1 MKSLQI
7 TKTHGLTTDDLRQLE
22 KRTKEAGDRTR
33 LAAVR
38 LVMEG
43 YKAIDVAAMLNVHR
57 QSVSTY
63 VKNFEEGGIP
73 KLLHRKTL
81 PGKVPY
87 LSKEEQN
94 ELKQT
99 ILTKTPHEL
108 GMGLEC
114 HWNTKVIQ
122 DYLFEQFSVWMT
134 REGIRVMLH
143 RLELRYTRP
152 TYVLKKADVQKQK
165 QFQQQIDLVKKI
177 IRRPNSPFLLG

>member
-7 TKTHGLTTDDLRQLE
+7 TKTHGLTTDHLRQLE

-152 TYVLKKADVQKQK
+152 TYALKKADVQKQK
-165 QFQQQIDLVKKI
+165 QFQQQIDLVKKTY
-177 IRRPNSPFLLG
+177 

>member
-1 MKSLQI
+1 
-7 TKTHGLTTDDLRQLE
+7 
-22 KRTKEAGDRTR
+22 
-33 LAAVR
+33 
-38 LVMEG
+38 MEG

-114 HWNTKVIQ
+114 HWNTIVIQ
-122 DYLFEQFSVWMT
+122 DYAF
-134 REGIRVMLH
+134 
-143 RLELRYTRP
+143 
-152 TYVLKKADVQKQK
+152 
-165 QFQQQIDLVKKI
+165 
-177 IRRPNSPFLLG
+177 

>member
-1 MKSLQI
+1 MKTLQI
-7 TKTHGLTTDDLRQLE
+7 TKTHGLTTDHLRQME
-22 KRTKEAGDRTR
+22 KRTKKAGDRTR

-43 YKAIDVAAMLNVHR
+43 YKGIDVAAMLNVHR

-63 VKNFEEGGIP
+63 VKNFEEGGIQ
-73 KLLHRKTL
+73 KLLQRKIP

-99 ILTKTPHEL
+99 ILIKTPHEL
-108 GMGLEC
+108 GMGLES

-122 DYLFEQFSVWMT
+122 DYLFEQFGVWMT

-152 TYVLKKADVQKQK
+152 TYVLKKADRQKQK
-165 QFQQQIDLVKKI
+165 QFQQQIEIVKKTY
-177 IRRPNSPFLLG
+177 

>member
-1 MKSLQI
+1 MKALQI
-7 TKTHGLTTDDLRQLE
+7 TKTHGLTIDHLRQME

-43 YKAIDVAAMLNVHR
+43 YKGIDVAAMLNIHR

-63 VKNFEEGGIP
+63 VKNFEEGGIQ
-73 KLLHRKTL
+73 KLLQRKIP

-87 LSKEEQN
+87 LLKEEQN

-108 GMGLEC
+108 GMGLES

-122 DYLFEQFSVWMT
+122 DYLFEQFGVWMT
-134 REGIRVMLH
+134 REGIRVMLQ

-152 TYVLKKADVQKQK
+152 TYVLKKADSQKQK
-165 QFQQQIDLVKKI
+165 QFQQQIEIVKKTY
-177 IRRPNSPFLLG
+177 

>member
-1 MKSLQI
+1 MKTLQI
-7 TKTHGLTTDDLRQLE
+7 TKTHGLTTDHLRQME

-43 YKAIDVAAMLNVHR
+43 YKAIDVAVMLNIHR

-63 VKNFEEGGIP
+63 AKHFEEGGIS
-73 KLLHRKTL
+73 KLLHRKTP

-87 LSKEEQN
+87 LSSVEQN

-108 GMGLEC
+108 GMGLESY
-114 HWNTKVIQ
+114 WNTKVIQ
-122 DYLFEQFSVWMT
+122 EYLFEQFGVWMT

-165 QFQQQIDLVKKI
+165 QFQQQIDVVKKTY
-177 IRRPNSPFLLG
+177 